1 MNIKT
6 IITLTESYT
15 LEELCK
21 AEEALLEEQ
30 TPEIPI
36 DGKDEGEMLTHVIG
50 AIWCK
55 EEIKNTGCDTRTA
68 VRNYTQK
75 VRNSIS

>member
-6 IITLTESYT
+6 IISLTESYG
-15 LEELCK
+15 LEELMQ

-30 TPEIPI
+30 TPSITIE
-36 DGKDEGEMLTHVIG
+36 GKDEGEQLTHVIG

-55 EEIKNTGCDTRTA
+55 EEITRTGCDTRTA